1 MAALEVEHAVRGI
14 NKKKKKNIIIIKKQT
29 AKILTNICK
38 IPSYNS
44 VIYVYFCIGCIDFML
59 RSKSNIQII

>member
-1 MAALEVEHAVRGI
+1 MAALEVEHAIRGI

>member
-1 MAALEVEHAVRGI
+1 MAALEVEHAITVI
-14 NKKKKKNIIIIKKQT
+14 KKKKKKNIIIIKKQT